1 MDWSGNHPILDKR
14 KGQWASGALGLN
26 IVRDIFEN
34 GQLPLYDVVLAV
46 DKKWNRFW
54 G

>member
-1 MDWSGNHPILDKR
+1 MAVGTGGLD
-14 KGQWASGALGLN
+14 LN
-26 IVRDIFEN
+26 IFRDVFEN
-34 GQLPLYDVVLAV
+34 GQLPLYDVVFAV